1 MDLGIAPGCLQT
13 GEKSNETQVVA
24 FAGWNSRFGWGSNLR
39 ALRPG
44 QQLI

>member
-1 MDLGIAPGCLQT
+1 VFSKA
-13 GEKSNETQVVA
+13 GEKSNEFQVVA
-24 FAGWNSRFGWGSNLR
+24 FAGWNSRFGWCSNLL